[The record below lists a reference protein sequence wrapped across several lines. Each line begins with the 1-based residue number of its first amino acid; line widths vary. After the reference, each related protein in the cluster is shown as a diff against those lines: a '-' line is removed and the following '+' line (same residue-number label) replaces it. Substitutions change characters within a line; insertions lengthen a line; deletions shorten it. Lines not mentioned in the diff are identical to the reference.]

1 MAEMDMGL
9 SPQNNKN
16 NNGKKRKKKK
26 KQNLFMSIVTGL
38 IPWKGDSVTE
48 VFRKIIFLASLIILV
63 VAVVL
68 ILNHVLLITS
78 DPNQV
83 TVSNPDA
90 SQGETADSPTYIVDL
105 KNQTPTQEQLEQLPE
120 GTVNEEYAALY
131 EANNDF
137 VGWITID
144 GTNINYPV
152 LQSGDISTFEPCLS
166 KTRYGICEFCDQ
178 IEANPELAK
187 QFYLHHDYNRY
198 YLFDGNIFADFDGKF
213 TPDSMPNNTILYGH
227 NMLYKHQF
235 SALTNY
241 NNNINFLKASPVI
254 DFNTMYKNNKYK
266 IFSVFITNVS
276 EELGEVFDYYNYV
289 DYDNSSE
296 FYNYILECMDRSI
309 YETGVDIKYGDE
321 ILTLSTCD
329 ASTGFQEDMR
339 LIVVARKVRENENPT
354 VDTSKIVRKTSVK
367 YFDAYYAA
375 YGNKW
380 KGRTW
385 DVSLVQGMAEYLKE
399 NGLEDPAE

>member
-16 NNGKKRKKKK
+16 KKKKKKK

-38 IPWKGDSVTE
+38 IPWKGDSTAE
-48 VFRKIIFLASLIILV
+48 ILRKVIFLLSLGVLV
-63 VAVVL
+63 VALVL
-68 ILNHVLLITS
+68 ILNHFVLVAGDRDIIV
-78 DPNQV
+78 DVP
-83 TVSNPDA
+83 VSGAD
-90 SQGETADSPTYIVDL
+90 GEVQKPTYIVDL
-105 KNQTPTQEQLEQLPE
+105 KNQTPTKEQIEGLPE
-120 GTVNEEYAALY
+120 GTINEEYAALY

-137 VGWITID
+137 VGWIEIN

-152 LQSGDISTFEPCLS
+152 LQSGDISTFERCETSAL
-166 KTRYGICEFCDQ
+166 YGICDYCDN

-187 QFYLHHDYNRY
+187 QFYLHHDFNRN

-241 NNNINFLKASPVI
+241 YNNIDFLKKSPIV
-254 DFNTMYKNNKYK
+254 DFDTMYQSNRYK
-266 IFSVFITNVS
+266 IFAVFITNTT
-276 EELGEVFDYYNYV
+276 EDLGEVFDYYNYV
-289 DYDNSSE
+289 NFENSSE
-296 FYNYILECMDRSI
+296 FYNYVLECMDRSV
-309 YETGVDIKYGDE
+309 YETGVDIQYGDE

-329 ASTGFQEDMR
+329 ASTALEDMR
-339 LIVVARKVRENENPT
+339 LIIVARKVRENESPE
-354 VDTSKIVRKTSVK
+354 VDVSKIVRKSSIK
-367 YFDAYYAA
+367 HCESYANI
-375 YGNKW
+375 YGNRW

-385 DVSLVQGMAEYLKE
+385 DISLVKGMAEYIKE